1 MNFMNKKMQYLIENS
16 LKKKFKSKSFIISNI
31 VIVVCLLLLVNID
44 TIINF
49 FGGDFGKDINI
60 YVVDDTDYVY
70 EGYETI
76 LNTAYLGILDSNN
89 YALTESDK
97 TVEELSKEI
106 KEEEKED
113 IIVHIKES
121 DNIFEAN
128 IISYEYVDSTLYQS
142 LVSALNTTKYNI
154 ALMNSSLSEEELA
167 LISKEV
173 AVERTILDET
183 LNEEEEIIKT
193 IASVLI
199 PIIILPFFM
208 LILLIVSMI
217 GAEINEEKT
226 SKSMEIII
234 SSVSPKIHFAAKVI
248 SVNIFVIAQSLLLV
262 LYGLL
267 AVGFR
272 LLTSG
277 MPEIGEVITTG
288 ETVNYIDLFLNS
300 EIFKGILSSLPF
312 VLVMFVLSFIAFS
325 LFAGILA
332 SMTTNMEDYQQLQT
346 PLSII
351 MLVGYY
357 LAMFAS
363 MYESSLFIK
372 LVSYVP
378 LMSAI
383 VAPALLLLGQYTIID
398 MVISIALLVVTIF
411 LLIKYGSRIYK
422 VGILNYSS
430 SNLWK
435 KMLGALKQK

>member
-49 FGGDFGKDINI
+49 FGGDFGKNFNI

-106 KEEEKED
+106 KEDEKED

-262 LYGLL
+262 LYGVL

-277 MPEIGEVITTG
+277 
-288 ETVNYIDLFLNS
+288 
-300 EIFKGILSSLPF
+300 
-312 VLVMFVLSFIAFS
+312 
-325 LFAGILA
+325 
-332 SMTTNMEDYQQLQT
+332 
-346 PLSII
+346 
-351 MLVGYY
+351 
-357 LAMFAS
+357 
-363 MYESSLFIK
+363 
-372 LVSYVP
+372 
-378 LMSAI
+378 
-383 VAPALLLLGQYTIID
+383 
-398 MVISIALLVVTIF
+398 
-411 LLIKYGSRIYK
+411 
-422 VGILNYSS
+422 
-430 SNLWK
+430 
-435 KMLGALKQK
+435 

>member
-1 MNFMNKKMQYLIENS
+1 MNKKMQYLIENS

-31 VIVVCLLLLVNID
+31 VIIVCLLLLVNID

-49 FGGDFGKDINI
+49 FGGDFGKDINV

-70 EGYETI
+70 ESYEAI

-89 YALTESDK
+89 YVVSESEK

-113 IIVHIKES
+113 IVVHIKKS
-121 DNIFEAN
+121 DNIFDAS
-128 IISYEYVDSTLYQS
+128 IISYEYVDTTVYQS
-142 LVSALNTTKYNI
+142 LVGALNTTKYNI
-154 ALMNSSLSEEELA
+154 ALLSSSLSEEELA

-173 AVERTILDET
+173 LVERTILDDT

-193 IASVLI
+193 ISSVLI
-199 PIIILPFFM
+199 PVIILPFFM

-234 SSVSPKIHFAAKVI
+234 SSVSPKIHFAAKII
-248 SVNIFVIAQSLLLV
+248 SVNLFVITQSLLLV
-262 LYGLL
+262 LYGVI
-267 AVGFR
+267 AVGIR
-272 LLTSG
+272 LLISG
-277 MPEIGEVITTG
+277 MPEIGQVVASG
-288 ETVNYIDLFLNS
+288 ETVNYIDLFLS
-300 EIFKGILSSLPF
+300 SDIFKEILSSLPF
-312 VLVMFVLSFIAFS
+312 VLIMFLLSFVAFS

-346 PLSII
+346 PLSIV

-372 LVSYVP
+372 LISYIP

-383 VAPALLLLGQYTIID
+383 VAPALLLLGQYTLMD
-398 MVISIALLVVTIF
+398 MGISILLLLITIF

-435 KMLGALKQK
+435 KMFSALKQK

>member
-1 MNFMNKKMQYLIENS
+1 MNKKMQYLIENS

-31 VIVVCLLLLVNID
+31 VIIVCLLLLVNID

-49 FGGDFGKDINI
+49 FGGDFGKDINV

-70 EGYETI
+70 ESYEAI

-89 YALTESDK
+89 YVVSESEK

-113 IIVHIKES
+113 IVVHIKKS
-121 DNIFEAN
+121 DNIFDAS
-128 IISYEYVDSTLYQS
+128 IISYEYVDTTVYQS
-142 LVSALNTTKYNI
+142 LVGALNTTKYNI
-154 ALMNSSLSEEELA
+154 ALLSSSLSEEELA

-173 AVERTILDET
+173 LVERTILDDT

-193 IASVLI
+193 ISSVLI
-199 PIIILPFFM
+199 PVIILPFFM

-234 SSVSPKIHFAAKVI
+234 SSVSPKIHFAAKII
-248 SVNIFVIAQSLLLV
+248 SVNLFVITQSLLLV
-262 LYGLL
+262 LYGVI
-267 AVGFR
+267 AVGIR
-272 LLTSG
+272 LLISG
-277 MPEIGEVITTG
+277 MPEIGQVVASG
-288 ETVNYIDLFLNS
+288 ETVNYIDLFLS
-300 EIFKGILSSLPF
+300 SDIFKEILSSLPF
-312 VLVMFVLSFIAFS
+312 VLIMFLLSFVAFS

-346 PLSII
+346 PLSIV

-363 MYESSLFIK
+363 MYE
-372 LVSYVP
+372 
-378 LMSAI
+378 
-383 VAPALLLLGQYTIID
+383 
-398 MVISIALLVVTIF
+398 
-411 LLIKYGSRIYK
+411 
-422 VGILNYSS
+422 
-430 SNLWK
+430 
-435 KMLGALKQK
+435 

>member
-1 MNFMNKKMQYLIENS
+1 MNKKMQYLIENS

-70 EGYETI
+70 EGYESI
-76 LNTAYLGILDSNN
+76 LNTSYLGILDSNN
-89 YALTESDK
+89 YALTKTDK

-121 DNIFEAN
+121 DNIFEAS

-154 ALMNSSLSEEELA
+154 ALINSSLSEEELA

-173 AVERTILDET
+173 VVERTILDET

-226 SKSMEIII
+226 
-234 SSVSPKIHFAAKVI
+234 
-248 SVNIFVIAQSLLLV
+248 
-262 LYGLL
+262 
-267 AVGFR
+267 
-272 LLTSG
+272 TSHR
-277 MPEIGEVITTG
+277 TT
-288 ETVNYIDLFLNS
+288 
-300 EIFKGILSSLPF
+300 P
-312 VLVMFVLSFIAFS
+312 
-325 LFAGILA
+325 
-332 SMTTNMEDYQQLQT
+332 TT
-346 PLSII
+346 
-351 MLVGYY
+351 
-357 LAMFAS
+357 
-363 MYESSLFIK
+363 
-372 LVSYVP
+372 
-378 LMSAI
+378 
-383 VAPALLLLGQYTIID
+383 
-398 MVISIALLVVTIF
+398 
-411 LLIKYGSRIYK
+411 SR
-422 VGILNYSS
+422 
-430 SNLWK
+430 
-435 KMLGALKQK
+435 